1 MRHIVS
7 DSTSYSPCCAYSS
20 CSLKVT
26 WEINGWM
33 NKESLDIFLRVMA
46 WSTLAHCVSETMEV
60 TPSKRGS
67 SEVSGRTS
75 SWKSFPAETPQSTSE
90 SHTGSAGCTLY
101 GPSPLLL
108 LLQPICM
115 HASLVCNLA
124 GCRITDDWQPFP
136 ENIGSACSLAMH
148 GCFTVTGLS
157 AEASPGTAHVQ
168 NVCLRYCQTWQ
179 PGDGY

>member
-1 MRHIVS
+1 MRHIVP
-7 DSTSYSPCCAYSS
+7 DSTLYSPGCAYNS

-26 WEINGWM
+26 WEINEWM
-33 NKESLDIFLRVMA
+33 YKESLDIFHRVMA
-46 WSTLAHCVSETMEV
+46 WSTLARCVSETMEGPLLSTTV
-60 TPSKRGS
+60 AKCLEGHHLGS
-67 SEVSGRTS
+67 HFHL
-75 SWKSFPAETPQSTSE
+75 KLLKAHQNL
-90 SHTGSAGCTLY
+90 TLALLAA
-101 GPSPLLL
+101 PSPFLL

-115 HASLVCNLA
+115 HASLVCDFA

-136 ENIGSACSLAMH
+136 ENIGSACSLAVH

-179 PGDGY
+179 PGGGY